1 MASGKFLLRCRI
13 CGESFE
19 SYEEYATHIFSKHPD
34 RLSAR
39 FRPEIIQEKK

>member
-1 MASGKFLLRCRI
+1 MTPRKFLLRCRI

-19 SYEEYATHIFSKHPD
+19 SYEEYAAHVFSKHPD

-39 FRPEIIQEKK
+39 FRPEVIREE